1 MAVHGTDPT
10 VVVPPTGESDG
21 DQAPDLRSEIFSLQ
35 IRIKELERENKRL
48 VTLLS
53 RCECS
58 SSKEDNFIAPR
69 VTPGSSSDSIL
80 EQKVD
85 NEPMSTTAYEAA
97 SDGKGNEE
105 TIFGLKLESRE
116 RPDSHVK
123 TMKSCTK
130 RYIALQIMYFGQRY
144 YGFASEATAEPTVE
158 AEIFKA
164 LERTRLLVGNRKES
178 NYYRCGRTDRGVSST
193 GQVISLFVRSNL
205 KDNAGNTSTTE
216 SKQEI
221 DHVRVLNRVLPRDI
235 RVIGWSPV
243 PTDFNARFSCL
254 SREYKYMFWKG
265 SFDIEKMKEGA
276 KRFVGE
282 HDFRNFCKMDAANV
296 RNYRR
301 HITSFDIF
309 YTNQRSNDDELW
321 EMRIRGSAFLWH
333 QVRCMVAVLFMIGQ
347 GFESPDIIDTL
358 LDTNKIQR
366 KPQYNMAP
374 ELPLILRS
382 CQFKDVRFSC
392 SSGANHALVEHLRN
406 EYHSY
411 VLQAA
416 IFHEALDC
424 LCSSEDGSAEFER
437 KIIRHVPLVL
447 RQTEPSYEERLAN
460 LKIKVPS

>member
-1 MAVHGTDPT
+1 MAVHDTDPT
-10 VVVPPTGESDG
+10 VVLPPTGESDG
-21 DQAPDLRSEIFSLQ
+21 DQASDLRSQISSLQ
-35 IRIKELERENKRL
+35 SRIEELERENKRL
-48 VTLLS
+48 VTLIS
-53 RCECS
+53 RCQCS
-58 SSKEDNFIAPR
+58 SSKEENVNVVAPI
-69 VTPGSSSDSIL
+69 VTTLSSSDSIG
-80 EQKVD
+80 EEKVD
-85 NEPMSTTAYEAA
+85 NEVMSTTAYEA
-97 SDGKGNEE
+97 D
-105 TIFGLKLESRE
+105 L
-116 RPDSHVK
+116 HVK
-123 TMKSCTK
+123 TMESCTK

-164 LERTRLLVGNRKES
+164 LERTRILVGNRKES

-221 DHVRVLNRVLPRDI
+221 DYVRVLNRVLPKDI

-321 EMRIRGSAFLWH
+321 ELRIRGSAFLWH

-374 ELPLILRS
+374 EIPLILRS
-382 CQFKDVRFSC
+382 CQFKDVSFSC
-392 SSGANHALVEHLRN
+392 SSGANHALVEHLRK

-424 LCSSEDGSAEFER
+424 LCPSEDGSAGFER
-437 KIIRHVPLVL
+437 KKIRHVPLVL